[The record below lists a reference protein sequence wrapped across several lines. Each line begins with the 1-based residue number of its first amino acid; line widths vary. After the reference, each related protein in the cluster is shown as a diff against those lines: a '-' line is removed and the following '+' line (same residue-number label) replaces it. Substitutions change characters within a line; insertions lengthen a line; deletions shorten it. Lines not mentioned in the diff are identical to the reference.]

1 LYFIYLDIDKSKIM
15 KKRFYILLI
24 LVVSIS
30 FVGCNKIDL
39 NPHDCE
45 EDRTMENFEKGLD
58 DEEDNFGRDDDSDEG
73 ITDPNHDEDEDQQKR
88 R

>member
-1 LYFIYLDIDKSKIM
+1 MNVYKSTIM

-24 LVVSIS
+24 FVVSIG

-45 EDRTMENFEKGLD
+45 EDRSMENFEKGLD
-58 DEEDNFGRDDDSDEG
+58 DDGGDNFGRDDDSDES
-73 ITDPNHDEDEDQQKR
+73 ITDPNHDEDEDQKR
-88 R
+88 RR